1 MPEIKWFVLM
11 VSVMFGAMFAGM
23 AYEASVKAQCRA
35 SFAQSNRP
43 AAEITAI
50 CDGRP
55 SLAFTIAVVCR
66 GDHAGIAKMLDG
78 VEPLLHSLAAE
89 SAPVAAA
96 VAANLPTHPE
106 SSHD

>member
-55 SLAFTIAVVCR
+55 AASAQRLQQ
-66 GDHAGIAKMLDG
+66 GH
-78 VEPLLHSLAAE
+78 HSQHSHNAETAAPT
-89 SAPVAAA
+89 ARMR
-96 VAANLPTHPE
+96 ANRRQA
-106 SSHD
+106 

>member
-50 CDGRP
+50 C
-55 SLAFTIAVVCR
+55 
-66 GDHAGIAKMLDG
+66 
-78 VEPLLHSLAAE
+78 E
-89 SAPVAAA
+89 S
-96 VAANLPTHPE
+96 
-106 SSHD
+106 DD

>member
-55 SLAFTIAVVCR
+55 SLAF
-66 GDHAGIAKMLDG
+66 
-78 VEPLLHSLAAE
+78 AA
-89 SAPVAAA
+89 
-96 VAANLPTHPE
+96 PTHTTGRTNP
-106 SSHD
+106 SGSQAKISTPT